1 MLRLQATYLTASVA
15 RGGNEQMA
23 HNTMQITD
31 FSDERSS
38 FGFESAALTAG
49 NIAAQATAAG
59 TLEAATEALTIG
71 NISKN
76 QVAQILLDDPGV
88 PTNPYAQR
96 ELKWLVSYHN
106 TTTGKKFTLEIAA
119 PDLTDNLVAGTDI
132 ADLTSTDWAAWV
144 TAFEAYAKPE
154 DDLTNAVAV
163 DGAVVVGRNL

>member
-1 MLRLQATYLTASVA
+1 V
-15 RGGNEQMA
+15 A
-23 HNTMQITD
+23 HNTMTVTD
-31 FSDERSS
+31 ASQENSS

-88 PTNPYAQR
+88 PSNPYAQR
-96 ELKWLVSYHN
+96 ELKWLVQYQAVTS
-106 TTTGKKFTLEIAA
+106 GKLYSLEIPA
-119 PDLTDNLVAGTDI
+119 PDLTDNLVPGTDV

-144 TAFEAYAKPE
+144 TAFVSYAKPA
-154 DDLTNAVAV
+154 DDLT
-163 DGAVVVGRNL
+163 DAVVVLGARLVGRNL

>member
-1 MLRLQATYLTASVA
+1 L
-15 RGGNEQMA
+15 A
-23 HNTMQITD
+23 HNTMTITD

-49 NIAAQATAAG
+49 NIAGQATAAG

-88 PTNPYAQR
+88 PSNPYAQR
-96 ELKWLVSYHN
+96 ELKWLVTYQAVTS
-106 TTTGKKFTLEIAA
+106 GKKYTLEIAA
-119 PDLTDNLVAGTDI
+119 PDLTDNLVPGTDI

-144 TAFEAYAKPE
+144 TAFVAYAKPE
-154 DDLTNAVAV
+154 DDLTDAVIV
-163 DGAVVVGRNL
+163 LGAELVGRNL

>member
-1 MLRLQATYLTASVA
+1 MTVTDASQE
-15 RGGNEQMA
+15 N
-23 HNTMQITD
+23 
-31 FSDERSS
+31 SS

-88 PTNPYAQR
+88 PSNPYAQR
-96 ELKWLVSYHN
+96 ELKWLVSYQAV
-106 TTTGKKFTLEIAA
+106 TSGKLYSLEIPA
-119 PDLTDNLVAGTDI
+119 PDLTDNLVPGTDV

-144 TAFEAYAKPE
+144 TAFVGYAKPA
-154 DDLTNAVAV
+154 DDLTDDVIV
-163 DGAVVVGRNL
+163 LGARLVGRNL